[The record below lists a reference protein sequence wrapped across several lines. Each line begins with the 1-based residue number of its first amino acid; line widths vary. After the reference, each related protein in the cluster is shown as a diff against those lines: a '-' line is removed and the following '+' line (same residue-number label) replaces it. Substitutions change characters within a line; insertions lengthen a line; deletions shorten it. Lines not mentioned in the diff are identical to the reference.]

1 MLNLTL
7 LLQGMLAMGFTV
19 AGLFFLKFWHA
30 SNDRLFGAFALAFFV
45 FAAERIALGIVGF
58 DTPMAQHLYLVRLA
72 GFVLILAAIIDKNRS
87 EKGAGK

>member
-1 MLNLTL
+1 MLNSTL

-30 SNDRLFGAFALAFFV
+30 SNERLFGAFALAFFI

-58 DTPMAQHLYLVRLA
+58 GSPMAENLFVVRLA
-72 GFVLILAAIIDKNRS
+72 GFVLILAAIIDKNR
-87 EKGAGK
+87 KV